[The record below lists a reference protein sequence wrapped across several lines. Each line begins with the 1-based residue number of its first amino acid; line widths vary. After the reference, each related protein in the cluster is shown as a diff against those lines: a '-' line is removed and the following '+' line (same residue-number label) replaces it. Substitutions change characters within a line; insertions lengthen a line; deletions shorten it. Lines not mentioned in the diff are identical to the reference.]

1 MNNRSGEI
9 DMTNGPLAGKI
20 LLFALPLI
28 ASGIL
33 QLLFNAADVIV
44 VGQFA
49 GSNALAAVSSN
60 GSLINLIV
68 NLFIGLSV
76 GAGVAVSYY
85 VGAKD
90 DAGASEAVHTSIAL
104 SIISGVVVMIIG
116 LCVSEF
122 ALAAMDVPKKIFD
135 DALLYLR
142 IYFLGMPALMVY
154 NFGAAILRAVGDTKH
169 PLYYLTFAGV
179 VNVLLNLFFV
189 VVLGID
195 VAGVALATVISQY
208 CSAALIVIHLIR
220 DKGQCKL
227 HISKVRI
234 NRAKLMRI
242 VRIGLPA
249 GLQSTVFSLSNVII
263 QSSINSFGETAVAG
277 NAAAGN
283 IEGFIYVAMNAFYHA
298 SQTFTSQNVGAK
310 KPERLYRIFAL
321 CMVFVLIVG
330 LIVGGL
336 VYIFAGDLLLIYLP
350 DDPAA
355 VDFAIQ
361 RISVIVICYFLC
373 GFMEVFAGMMRGMG
387 SSMTPMIV
395 SLAGSCLLR
404 IIWVYTIFAVN
415 RSLTTLFISYPVSWA
430 LTSAVHCICFIIIK
444 KRLTH
449 SLKCQPKAEIQ
460 A

>member
-1 MNNRSGEI
+1 MKTRSGEI

-28 ASGIL
+28 ASGML

-90 DAGASEAVHTSIAL
+90 DDGTSEAVHTSVAL
-104 SIISGVVVMIIG
+104 SIVSGAVVMIIG
-116 LCVSEF
+116 LCVSKF
-122 ALAAMDVPKKIFD
+122 ALIAMDVPEKIFS

-169 PLYYLTFAGV
+169 PLYYLTIAGV

-189 VVLGID
+189 VVLRID
-195 VAGVALATVISQY
+195 VAGVAIATVISQY
-208 CSAALIVIHLIR
+208 CSAALIVIHLLR
-220 DKGQCKL
+220 DKGQCRLYIKKIR
-227 HISKVRI
+227 IS
-234 NRAKLMRI
+234 RAKLMRI
-242 VRIGLPA
+242 VRIGFPA

-263 QSSINSFGETAVAG
+263 QSSVNSFGETAVAG

-283 IEGFIYVAMNAFYHA
+283 IEGFIYIAMNAFYHA

-310 KPERLYRIFAL
+310 KPERLNRIFAL

-330 LIVGGL
+330 VLVGGL
-336 VYIFAGDLLLIYLP
+336 VYMFAGKLLLIYLP
-350 DDPAA
+350 DDAAA
-355 VDFAIQ
+355 VDYAIE
-361 RISVIVICYFLC
+361 RISVIVVFYFLC
-373 GFMEVFAGMMRGMG
+373 GFMEIFAGMMRGMG
-387 SSMTPMIV
+387 SSFTPMIV
-395 SLAGSCLLR
+395 SLIGSCLLR
-404 IIWVYTIFAVN
+404 IVWVYTVFAVS

-430 LTSAVHCICFIIIK
+430 LTSAVHFIFYTIRK
-444 KRLTH
+444 KRLTR
-449 SLKCQPKAEIQ
+449 SLKGQF
-460 A
+460 